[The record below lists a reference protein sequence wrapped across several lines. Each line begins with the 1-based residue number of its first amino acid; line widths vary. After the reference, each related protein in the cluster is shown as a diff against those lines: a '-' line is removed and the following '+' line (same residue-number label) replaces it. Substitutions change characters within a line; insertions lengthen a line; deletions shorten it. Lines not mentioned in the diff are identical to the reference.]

1 MERQNVSDIWMF
13 ASGDFSTQGLCI
25 SFDEQIERDYRS
37 VHAALTRLLG
47 QAQASNHLAKSIF
60 ALAIG
65 GNDIIDRILL
75 DHTGLLS
82 STSSS
87 QQFIDSLALSLKR
100 QLQVCGAP
108 ELVFSFAT
116 HACSDFLSDQLI
128 YKYITCK
135 NSLLNV

>member
-1 MERQNVSDIWMF
+1 VHQLRRTDRARLS
-13 ASGDFSTQGLCI
+13 QGPCG
-25 SFDEQIERDYRS
+25 
-37 VHAALTRLLG
+37 HAALTRLLG
-47 QAQASNHLAKSIF
+47 QAQASNHLTQSIF

-75 DHTGLLS
+75 DPTGLLS

-87 QQFIDSLALSLKR
+87 QQFIDSLALPLKR
-100 QLQVCGAP
+100 QLQVCGVP

-116 HACSDFLSDQLI
+116 HACCNFLSDQLI

-135 NSLLNV
+135 NSVLNI